1 MTATK
6 MSLCHV
12 NEPLTHTQT
21 HTRTHKHRV
30 FHINEK
36 VKGLHLHLVLIMS
49 DKPKVTEGE
58 EATRMDRI

>member
-1 MTATK
+1 
-6 MSLCHV
+6 MSLLH
-12 NEPLTHTQT
+12 THTQS
-21 HTRTHKHRV
+21 HTGTHKHRV

-58 EATRMDRI
+58 EATHMDRI